1 MSERGPVGESL
12 GSGPRVSD
20 RPRAVESGSRAQ
32 SQGTQSQG
40 PASQSHFTV
49 SVLAEKTGTPVPTIH
64 HYRHLCLLPEVTEL
78 ASNRFL
84 YDERH
89 VEALEVIRM
98 LREEHNLSL
107 DAIREMLPELLAFD
121 RAGEFSQETWD
132 EVIEAYLERSGP
144 AVVSARLV
152 AAAREAFALHG
163 YAGVNVA
170 DICSAADVAK
180 GTFYRYFDSK
190 EAIFLAAARST
201 VEAVGEKLDELP
213 APMSE
218 HQAIE
223 KLKLL
228 LGPMAPLLLEVAT
241 GELRHQPN
249 LVGVVGVITA
259 GLASRVVPRLR
270 TRGKAARRRS
280 SSGRR
285 RGDGGP
291 APADPRIGEHFPATA
306 RLIIA
311 PRFRELPICVQP
323 SRRRRWRVDS

>member
-1 MSERGPVGESL
+1 MDLSNWSGEDATRSQIASDDSPRPEMSY
-12 GSGPRVSD
+12 
-20 RPRAVESGSRAQ
+20 
-32 SQGTQSQG
+32 
-40 PASQSHFTV
+40 PAREARFTI
-49 SVLAEKTGTPVPTIH
+49 SVLAERTGTPVPTIH
-64 HYRHLCLLPEVTEL
+64 HYRHLGLLPEVTEL

-84 YDERH
+84 YDEGH
-89 VEALEVIRM
+89 VEALNVIRL
-98 LREEHNLSL
+98 LREQRNLPL
-107 DAIREMLPELLAFD
+107 EAIREMLPELLAFD
-121 RAGEFSQETWD
+121 REGDFSQETWD
-132 EVIEAYLERSGP
+132 EVIAAYLERSGP

-152 AAAREAFALHG
+152 AAAREAFAQHG

-170 DICSAADVAK
+170 DICAAADVAK

-270 TRGKAARRRS
+270 TRGKAARPAARRVVDAAMVGLLRPTLESASSPQAS
-280 SSGRR
+280 SS
-285 RGDGGP
+285 
-291 APADPRIGEHFPATA
+291 T
-306 RLIIA
+306 
-311 PRFRELPICVQP
+311 
-323 SRRRRWRVDS
+323 

>member
-1 MSERGPVGESL
+1 MEGSRWRGSEETRGPWAPELSSRGETS
-12 GSGPRVSD
+12 SGP
-20 RPRAVESGSRAQ
+20 A
-32 SQGTQSQG
+32 G
-40 PASQSHFTV
+40 PAPALSRLADSTGSEDRFTI
-49 SVLAEKTGTPVPTIH
+49 SVLAEKTATPVPTIH
-64 HYRHLCLLPEVTEL
+64 HYRHLGLLPEATEL

-84 YDERH
+84 YDKRH
-89 VEALEVIRM
+89 VEALNVIRL
-98 LREEHNLSL
+98 LREQRNLPL
-107 DAIREMLPELLAFD
+107 EAIREMLPELLAFEREGD
-121 RAGEFSQETWD
+121 FSLDTWD
-132 EVIEAYLERSGP
+132 DVIAAYLERSGP

-152 AAAREAFALHG
+152 AAAREAFAQHG

-190 EAIFLAAARST
+190 EEIFLAAARST
-201 VEAVGEKLDELP
+201 VDAVGEQLDELP

-249 LVGVVGVITA
+249 LVGVAGVITA

-270 TRGKAARRRS
+270 TRGKAARVTARRVVDAALVGLLRPTLESAS
-280 SSGRR
+280 SS
-285 RGDGGP
+285 
-291 APADPRIGEHFPATA
+291 
-306 RLIIA
+306 
-311 PRFRELPICVQP
+311 QP
-323 SRRRRWRVDS
+323 PPP

>member
-1 MSERGPVGESL
+1 M
-12 GSGPRVSD
+12 
-20 RPRAVESGSRAQ
+20 
-32 SQGTQSQG
+32 
-40 PASQSHFTV
+40 
-49 SVLAEKTGTPVPTIH
+49 LAEKTGTPVPTIH
-64 HYRHLCLLPEVTEL
+64 HYRHLGLLPEVTEL

-89 VEALEVIRM
+89 VEALNVIRL
-98 LREEHNLSL
+98 LREQRNLPL
-107 DAIREMLPELLAFD
+107 EAIREMLPELLAFD
-121 RAGEFSQETWD
+121 TEGEFSQETWD
-132 EVIEAYLERSGP
+132 EVIAAYLERSGP
-144 AVVSARLV
+144 AIVSARLV
-152 AAAREAFALHG
+152 AAAREAFAQHG

-201 VEAVGEKLDELP
+201 VEAVGEQLDELP

-259 GLASRVVPRLR
+259 GLASRVVPQAAHEGQGGAGR
-270 TRGKAARRRS
+270 AARRVVDAALVGLLRPTLESATS
-280 SSGRR
+280 SQ
-285 RGDGGP
+285 
-291 APADPRIGEHFPATA
+291 APAT
-306 RLIIA
+306 
-311 PRFRELPICVQP
+311 
-323 SRRRRWRVDS
+323 